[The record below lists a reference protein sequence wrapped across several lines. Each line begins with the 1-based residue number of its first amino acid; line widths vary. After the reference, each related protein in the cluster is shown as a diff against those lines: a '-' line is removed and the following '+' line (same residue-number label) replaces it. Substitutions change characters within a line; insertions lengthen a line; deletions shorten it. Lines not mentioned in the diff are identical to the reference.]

1 MKIDP
6 HRLRARL
13 LAAAAAALIAACGGG
28 GGGDNDQGSGGGP
41 PNPPPVGGTNVLA
54 GGWSGSAGAGES
66 AQVFVLADG
75 STWVFT
81 KSADEVPQEMFF
93 GGLALNSG
101 SLSSTGMRAFD
112 YDARTASGA
121 SASGSYVVGSSM
133 AFTVTLDGASSGTA
147 ISLSSVGP
155 TDYNPAQAASLAAIA
170 GPWGGNFRPSETG
183 VLAVASDG
191 RIENFTTSLGCSG
204 FGTLTPR
211 ANENVFDL
219 SLTLGPAPCAAPN
232 AVATG
237 TAYVVGSGSTARI
250 YLGVKT
256 ADGLQG
262 ASFIGRRP

>member
-1 MKIDP
+1 MKINP
-6 HRLRARL
+6 TRARL
-13 LAAAAAALIAACGGG
+13 VAAAATTLIAACGGG
-28 GGGDNDQGSGGGP
+28 GGGNDQGSGGGT
-41 PNPPPVGGTNVLA
+41 PNPPPTGGTHALA
-54 GGWSGSAGAGES
+54 GGWSGSASADES

-75 STWVFT
+75 SSWTFIQ
-81 KSADEVPQEMFF
+81 SAGEVPQDMFF
-93 GGLALNSG
+93 GSLVLASG

-112 YDARTASGA
+112 YDARTAAGA
-121 SASGSYVVGSSM
+121 SATGSYVVGSSL
-133 AFTVTLDGASSGTA
+133 AFTVTLDGAGSGTA
-147 ISLSSVGP
+147 INLSAVGS
-155 TDYNPAQAASLAAIA
+155 TDYNAAQPASLAAIA

-204 FGTLTPR
+204 FGMLTPR

-232 AVATG
+232 AVASG
-237 TAYVVGSGSTARI
+237 TAYVVGSGATARI